1 MEITDD
7 YVLTQKP
14 TSLQQI
20 FMTVCQVD
28 LSKPGKIVLT
38 TPKKA
43 SYSIQYDPNLWSV
56 STEFPST
63 EGMEYSSFKT
73 KWDGHQVQRIV
84 LNSKKLVM
92 QGKNVFSLIKN

>member
-1 MEITDD
+1 MDIAGAYDKDAGITSWNRTVNLNRFKNQLEITDD

-63 EGMEYSSFKT
+63 EGM
-73 KWDGHQVQRIV
+73 
-84 LNSKKLVM
+84 
-92 QGKNVFSLIKN
+92 